1 MVSSEQMR
9 IALIGSG
16 RVATCMGPQL
26 KAAGH
31 TIACVYSRTMANAR
45 ELAEALGAPA
55 TDSLDNL
62 PEADVYLTML
72 TDDALARLASA
83 IVKGRENA
91 LFLHTAGSI
100 PMDIWKDAGAGRYG
114 VLYAMQTFSKGA
126 QIDWPQ
132 VPVFVEGSDAAELE
146 IVKALAS
153 DLSARVAELSSAGR
167 KKLHVA
173 AVFTCNFSNH
183 MYAIADKLLATEGVP
198 FGVML
203 PLVRETARK
212 VETMS
217 PQDAQTGPAVR
228 GDRKV
233 INEHLELLKDYPEYA
248 GLYRL
253 ISIDIN
259 KELK

>member
-1 MVSSEQMR
+1 M
-9 IALIGSG
+9 IGSG

-31 TIACVYSRTMANAR
+31 TIACVYSRTMANAL
-45 ELAEALGAPA
+45 ELADALGAPA
-55 TDSLDNL
+55 TDSLQSL
-62 PEADVYLTML
+62 PVADVYLTML
-72 TDDALARLASA
+72 TDDALAGLAPA
-83 IVKGRENA
+83 IVKGRESA

-100 PMDIWKDAGAGRYG
+100 PMDIWKDAGASRYG

-132 VPVFVEGSDAAELE
+132 VPVFVEGCNAAELE
-146 IVKALAS
+146 TIIHLAS
-153 DLSARVAELSSAGR
+153 GLSKKVAPLSSTGR
-167 KKLHVA
+167 KKLHIA
-173 AVFTCNFSNH
+173 AVFACNFANR
-183 MYAIADKLLATEGVP
+183 MYAISEDLLATEGVP
-198 FGVML
+198 FSVML

-233 INEHLELLKDYPEYA
+233 INEHLELLRDYPEYA
-248 GLYRL
+248 QLYKL
-253 ISIDIN
+253 ISVDIN
-259 KELK
+259 KDLK

>member
-1 MVSSEQMR
+1 
-9 IALIGSG
+9 
-16 RVATCMGPQL
+16 MGPQL

-31 TIACVYSRTMANAR
+31 TIACVYSRTMANAL
-45 ELAEALGAPA
+45 ELADALGAPA
-55 TDSLDNL
+55 TDSLQSL
-62 PEADVYLTML
+62 PVADVYLTML
-72 TDDALARLASA
+72 TDDALVELAPA
-83 IVKGRENA
+83 IVKGRESS

-132 VPVFVEGSDAAELE
+132 VPVFVEGCNAAELE
-146 IVKALAS
+146 TIIHLAS
-153 DLSARVAELSSAGR
+153 GLSKKVTPLSSTGR
-167 KKLHVA
+167 KKLHIA
-173 AVFTCNFSNH
+173 AVFACNFANR
-183 MYAIADKLLATEGVP
+183 MYAISEDLLATEGVP
-198 FGVML
+198 FSVML

-217 PQDAQTGPAVR
+217 PRDAQTGPAVR

-248 GLYRL
+248 QLYKL
-253 ISIDIN
+253 ISVDIN
-259 KELK
+259 KDLK

>member
-1 MVSSEQMR
+1 MK

-31 TIACVYSRTMANAR
+31 TVECVYSRTMDNAMQ
-45 ELAEALGAPA
+45 LARMLDTRAL
-55 TDSLDNL
+55 DSLESL

-72 TDDALARLASA
+72 TDDALTELAPA
-83 IVKGRENA
+83 IVKGRGDA
-91 LFLHTAGSI
+91 LFLHTAGSV
-100 PMDIWKDAGAGRYG
+100 PMDIWKDAGARRYG

-126 QIDWPQ
+126 TIDWAE
-132 VPVFVEGSDAAELE
+132 VPVFIEGSSAADLE
-146 IVKALAS
+146 TVRILAS
-153 DLSARVAELSSAGR
+153 GLSARITLLSSNGR

-173 AVFTCNFSNH
+173 AVFACNFANH
-183 MYAIADKLLATEGVP
+183 MYAVSEDLLRSEGVP
-198 FGVML
+198 FSVML

-217 PQDAQTGPAVR
+217 PASAQTGPAIR

-233 INEHLELLKDYPEYA
+233 IDEHLALLRDYPGYA
-248 GLYRL
+248 RLYRL
-253 ISIDIN
+253 ISTEIN
-259 KELK
+259 NNLK

>member
-1 MVSSEQMR
+1 MR

-31 TIACVYSRTMANAR
+31 TIACVYSRTMANAL

-72 TDDALARLASA
+72 TDDALARLAPA

-100 PMDIWKDAGAGRYG
+100 PMGIWKDAGAGRYG

-146 IVKALAS
+146 TVKTLAS
-153 DLSARVAELSSAGR
+153 DLSAQVAELSSTGR

-173 AVFTCNFSNH
+173 AVFACNFANR
-183 MYAIADKLLATEGVP
+183 MYAISEDLLATEGVP
-198 FGVML
+198 FSVML

-217 PQDAQTGPAVR
+217 PASAQTGPAVR

-233 INEHLELLKDYPEYA
+233 IDEHLALLKDYPEYA
-248 GLYRL
+248 GLYRM
-253 ISIDIN
+253 ISSDIN
-259 KELK
+259 HNLK

>member
-1 MVSSEQMR
+1 M
-9 IALIGSG
+9 IGSG

-31 TIACVYSRTMANAR
+31 TIACVYSRTMANAL
-45 ELAEALGAPA
+45 ELADALGAPA
-55 TDSLDNL
+55 TDSLQSL
-62 PEADVYLTML
+62 PMADVYLTML
-72 TDDALARLASA
+72 TDDALARLAPA

-100 PMDIWKDAGAGRYG
+100 PIDIWKEAGAKRYG

-146 IVKALAS
+146 TVKTLAS
-153 DLSARVAELSSAGR
+153 DLSARVAELSSTGR

-198 FGVML
+198 FSVML

-217 PQDAQTGPAVR
+217 PASAQTGPAVR

-233 INEHLELLKDYPEYA
+233 IDEHLALLKDYPEYA
-248 GLYRL
+248 GLYRM
-253 ISIDIN
+253 ISSDIN
-259 KELK
+259 HNLK

>member
-1 MVSSEQMR
+1 M
-9 IALIGSG
+9 IGSG

-31 TIACVYSRTMANAR
+31 TIACVYSRTMANAL

-72 TDDALARLASA
+72 TDDALARLAPA

-100 PMDIWKDAGAGRYG
+100 PMDIWKEAGAKRYG

-126 QIDWPQ
+126 RIDWPQ
-132 VPVFVEGSDAAELE
+132 VPVFVEGSDATELE
-146 IVKALAS
+146 TVKTLAS
-153 DLSARVAELSSAGR
+153 DLSARVAELSSTGR
-167 KKLHVA
+167 KKLHIA
-173 AVFTCNFSNH
+173 AVFACNFANR
-183 MYAIADKLLATEGVP
+183 MYAISEDLLATEGVP
-198 FGVML
+198 FSVML

-217 PQDAQTGPAVR
+217 PASAQTGPAVR

-233 INEHLELLKDYPEYA
+233 LDEHLALLKDYPEYA
-248 GLYRL
+248 GLYRM
-253 ISIDIN
+253 ISSDIN
-259 KELK
+259 HNLK

>member
-1 MVSSEQMR
+1 MR

-31 TIACVYSRTMANAR
+31 TIACVYSRTMANAL

-72 TDDALARLASA
+72 TDDALARLAPA

-100 PMDIWKDAGAGRYG
+100 PMDIWKEAGAKRYG

-126 QIDWPQ
+126 RIDWPQ
-132 VPVFVEGSDAAELE
+132 VPVFVEGSDATELE
-146 IVKALAS
+146 TVKTLAS
-153 DLSARVAELSSAGR
+153 DLSARVAELSSTGR
-167 KKLHVA
+167 KKLHIA
-173 AVFTCNFSNH
+173 AVFACNFANR
-183 MYAIADKLLATEGVP
+183 MYAISEDLLATEGVP
-198 FGVML
+198 FSVML

-217 PQDAQTGPAVR
+217 PASAQTGPAVR

-233 INEHLELLKDYPEYA
+233 LDEHLALLKDYPEYA
-248 GLYRL
+248 GLYRM
-253 ISIDIN
+253 ISSDIN
-259 KELK
+259 HNLK